1 LAESGQED
9 AAVLGLSW
17 HPEEPS
23 LLSLHH
29 PSTIIQWDTATGNKV
44 PHSTITHTRHTH
56 DTHEH
61 NTNTTRHTHTHEHT
75 HEHNTTHTQHIPH
88 CN

>member
-1 LAESGQED
+1 MAESGQED

-23 LLSLHH
+23 LLLSLHH

-44 PHSTITHTRHTH
+44 PHST
-56 DTHEH
+56 
-61 NTNTTRHTHTHEHT
+61 TTRHTHTT
-75 HEHNTTHTQHIPH
+75 HMIHDIHSHH
-88 CN
+88 L